1 MVVHYKGVVLTNPM
15 VVHYKG
21 VVLTNPMAF
30 HSVEEWYT
38 HNPKSLSFFLQ
49 RCGSCLNKT
58 FKTSLPCVIPLTCV
72 TTPEPREVFTPLN
85 DASSTWVP
93 PLGHGR
99 QTPPSHAAVSEW
111 ETSHYCHP
119 LLSRG
124 HPWEWQLFHMSV
136 TDSASPRKVT
146 LTPQRL
152 GFWIQ
157 RMTWRLLLYSCLDSP
172 EIETKDDT
180 TTRSGMILLF

>member
-1 MVVHYKGVVLTNPM
+1 MNLERQAFPLSFCTGVVLTNPMVVHYKGMVLTNPMVVHYKGVVLTNPMVVHYKGVVLTNPM

-85 DASSTWVP
+85 DASST
-93 PLGHGR
+93 
-99 QTPPSHAAVSEW
+99 
-111 ETSHYCHP
+111 
-119 LLSRG
+119 
-124 HPWEWQLFHMSV
+124 
-136 TDSASPRKVT
+136 
-146 LTPQRL
+146 
-152 GFWIQ
+152 
-157 RMTWRLLLYSCLDSP
+157 
-172 EIETKDDT
+172 
-180 TTRSGMILLF
+180 